1 VIRQLR
7 LLSVA
12 EATSYLMLLAA
23 TAIEQTGG
31 SATGVTVIGPVHGV
45 LYLVFV
51 AAMAWRRTA
60 LRWPWPKAFSAMIIG
75 SVPLGGFWLERNW
88 LAPLDRDRDRPIN
101 LD

>member
-12 EATSYLMLLAA
+12 EATSYLMLLGA

-31 SATGVTVIGPVHGV
+31 STTGVSVIGPVHGV
-45 LYLVFV
+45 LYLSFV
-51 AAMAWRRTA
+51 AAVAWRRTA
-60 LRWPWPKAFSAMIIG
+60 LCWPWPKAFTAMIIG

-88 LAPLDRDRDRPIN
+88 LAPLESDRNRPVS